1 MVAAFQGS
9 AVLLLLS
16 VFFAHM
22 LAPAVAALR
31 RRVLIGPRQ
40 RPISR
45 PLAIL
50 LLYLA
55 VFTPGAFAW
64 RGAQD
69 DAVHWVRVT
78 APAAVERLFSGGNF
92 EPFERL
98 IARAPISAAARRGL
112 ILRLEQAVN

>member
-1 MVAAFQGS
+1 MLGAFQGG

-16 VFFAHM
+16 VFFAHV

-31 RRVLIGPRQ
+31 RRVRIGPRQ

-45 PLAIL
+45 PMAIL

-55 VFTPGAFAW
+55 VFVPGALLW
-64 RGAQD
+64 RGAHD
-69 DAVHWVRVT
+69 DAIHWVHVT

-92 EPFERL
+92 EPLERL
-98 IARAPISAAARRGL
+98 IARVPIS
-112 ILRLEQAVN
+112 I